1 MESSSLLGSYIHVV
15 YENKK
20 KVSKNVFEKYFPS
33 EQKFRKNLEKSRFN
47 QYFFKIE
54 KFHVFSS
61 TFHFLNSYGHAV
73 YENKRKVWKKDF
85 RKIFF
90 EWTKISKF
98 TFFENSVFHRP
109 ISEPHISFLYLK
121 HSAIDRSRP
130 QLCPGM
136 FFFANGCLMV
146 ENELSEVGDIWTK
159 KTLHLLDFGLGKK
172 NHCYMAKS

>member
-1 MESSSLLGSYIHVV
+1 MRFTKINESL
-15 YENKK
+15 KK
-20 KVSKNVFEKYFPS
+20 KISEKYFSS
-33 EQKFRKNLEKSRFN
+33 EQRFQNL
-47 QYFFKIE
+47 
-54 KFHVFSS
+54 H
-61 TFHFLNSYGHAV
+61 
-73 YENKRKVWKKDF
+73 
-85 RKIFF
+85 
-90 EWTKISKF
+90 
-98 TFFENSVFHRP
+98 FFENSVFHRP

-172 NHCYMAKS
+172 NHCYMSKSSIF